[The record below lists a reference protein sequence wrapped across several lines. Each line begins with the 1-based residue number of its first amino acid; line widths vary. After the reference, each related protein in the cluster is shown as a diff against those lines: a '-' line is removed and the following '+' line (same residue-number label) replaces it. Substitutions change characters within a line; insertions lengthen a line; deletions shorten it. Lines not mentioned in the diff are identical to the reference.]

1 MLVGCGINEIQVTS
15 TMTIV
20 ELEDAIMQRFRLD
33 SDTFLYI
40 PSLFSPQLSF
50 LSGMRMFMTA
60 NRHAALSLVDRN
72 VSDTDPSHHHE
83 LRLYNLTLGESDLLP
98 LICYL

>member
-50 LSGMRMFMTA
+50 LSGLMTA
-60 NRHAALSLVDRN
+60 NRHAELSLVDRN